1 MTTAQSHQPIP
12 ALNPAPGPLFAPQSH
27 SPHTPTP
34 RRRPMPILRV
44 RTGCLTC
51 RRRKKK
57 CDEAKPVCRGC
68 ERNRFECKWPGPHE
82 IPRPRRYSAAAAGRA
97 QDSGA
102 GQKERTTGRGG
113 SAGVVDTAQGDEPSM
128 DQLLD
133 FLANTTDYAQPN
145 TPFQSE
151 ESGSATSQG
160 GSSPGLDIPHPMGLL
175 QDAVHAI
182 DDAAFFPH
190 AIDALDGAFGN
201 ANSSIND
208 APDPALSLTITNDS
222 RHDINASNNA
232 DDVEVVPRT
241 LSLLPGLAPGS
252 MDLLSHYLAV
262 TAKSMDNG
270 AGLGDPFVV
279 QFIPIAFGSD
289 LVLHLLLTQSAV
301 HRATAKMLQ
310 GSDTLATNHYNES
323 LKLFQQGITKYNN
336 GQTQETL
343 QLATGALIMCFVE
356 VRDLA
361 HESIRI

>member
-1 MTTAQSHQPIP
+1 
-12 ALNPAPGPLFAPQSH
+12 
-27 SPHTPTP
+27 
-34 RRRPMPILRV
+34 MPILRV

-68 ERNRFECKWPGPHE
+68 ERNGFECKWPRPHE
-82 IPRPRRYSAAAAGRA
+82 IPRPRRDSKGQKDRRGGAAGA
-97 QDSGA
+97 ADNGHA
-102 GQKERTTGRGG
+102 G
-113 SAGVVDTAQGDEPSM
+113 DPSM

-133 FLANTTDYAQPN
+133 FLANTADFAQPN

-151 ESGSATSQG
+151 SSGSVTSHG
-160 GSSPGLDIPHPMGLL
+160 GSSPGLDVQNSMGLL
-175 QDAVHAI
+175 QDAPLGI
-182 DDAAFFPH
+182 DEAAFLPS
-190 AIDALDGAFGN
+190 ALDALDCAFGS
-201 ANSSIND
+201 ADAPPND
-208 APDPALSLTITNDS
+208 APDPALSLVPYNGNCNGVGARSSGND
-222 RHDINASNNA
+222 A
-232 DDVEVVPRT
+232 DDAEAVPPAM
-241 LSLLPGLAPGS
+241 SLLPGLAPGS

-301 HRATAKMLQ
+301 HRATAKSIQ
-310 GSDTLATNHYNES
+310 GRDSLASDHYNQS

-336 GQTQETL
+336 GQTQESL

-356 VRDLA
+356 VRQRRLEFHLSA
-361 HESIRI
+361 GTR